1 MIYSQQAN
9 NVTEMQYKGV
19 IFDMDGVIVDN
30 QDYHYEAWMKFC
42 QKYDV
47 IPEGDVSRYFGMTNN
62 DILTNIF
69 PDNLSDKQ
77 LYEYA
82 GEKEKLYQN
91 LYQGN
96 IEIADGLERLLISLT
111 EKGVKLGIATSAPS
125 TNVDFVLGN
134 TRLHI
139 YFDVVVDSSMI
150 KRGKPDPEIYLMAAE
165 EMGLAPEECIV
176 VEDSVAGVKAGKAAG
191 MMVVAITTTSAREK
205 LSEAD
210 QIIDHFNELKL

>member
-1 MIYSQQAN
+1 
-9 NVTEMQYKGV
+9 MQYKGV

-150 KRGKPDPEIYLMAAE
+150 KRGKPDPEIYLTAAE

>member
-1 MIYSQQAN
+1 
-9 NVTEMQYKGV
+9 MQYKGV

-96 IEIADGLERLLISLT
+96 IEIADGLEHLLISLT

-150 KRGKPDPEIYLMAAE
+150 KRGKPDPEIYLTAAE